1 LGFDTLNKPFSYST
15 GEVALNGRLGGFMSQ
30 RKLLIVLSIF
40 NSAVNTLYIVRFF
53 GVLPPESVV
62 YGYVPWFM
70 SFALP
75 NMVFTMLSWLLV
87 YSLLKNSDTL
97 AVLAG
102 LVNAGGLIFHALN
115 GLMFGFY
122 TDFLKTM
129 TFNAIF
135 EIVVYV
141 YGLLLAAFYIAQFWP
156 LIAKIDD

>member
-1 LGFDTLNKPFSYST
+1 MPH
-15 GEVALNGRLGGFMSQ
+15 
-30 RKLLIVLSIF
+30 RKLLIALSLF

-53 GVLPPESVV
+53 GVLPPEEVV

-75 NMVFTMLSWLLV
+75 NIVFTLLSWLLV
-87 YSLLKNSDTL
+87 YALLRKSDNL

-122 TDFLKTM
+122 SGFITAM

-135 EIVVYV
+135 EVAVYA
-141 YGLLLAAFYIAQFWP
+141 YGLALAAFYITQFWKVVN
-156 LIAKIDD
+156 AYKQQK